1 MVKAQSYPTSQSRFL
16 GGITAVVGPNG
27 SGKSTVLRALARLL
41 SPTQRAIYLNGD
53 NIAQLSTRAI
63 ARQLAILPPIAPNPG
78 KRTVWELISYG
89 RYPHQGLL
97 KGISKADRGEMEWA
111 IEMTGW
117 ESLAERAVDTLSG
130 GERQRA

>member
-27 SGKSTVLRALARLL
+27 SGKSTVLRALARFL

-53 NIAQLSTRAI
+53 NIAKLSTRAI

-78 KRTVWELISYG
+78 R
-89 RYPHQGLL
+89 R
-97 KGISKADRGEMEWA
+97 D
-111 IEMTGW
+111 
-117 ESLAERAVDTLSG
+117 SLGTN
-130 GERQRA
+130 

>member
-1 MVKAQSYPTSQSRFL
+1 M
-16 GGITAVVGPNG
+16 
-27 SGKSTVLRALARLL
+27 
-41 SPTQRAIYLNGD
+41 
-53 NIAQLSTRAI
+53 
-63 ARQLAILPPIAPNPG
+63 
-78 KRTVWELISYG
+78 TVWELISYG

-97 KGISKADRGEMEWA
+97 KGISKADRGAMEWA

>member
-53 NIAQLSTRAI
+53 NIAKLSTRAI

-78 KRTVWELISYG
+78 RRDSLGTNWLWSLSPSG
-89 RYPHQGLL
+89 TTQGHFQ
-97 KGISKADRGEMEWA
+97 S
-111 IEMTGW
+111 
-117 ESLAERAVDTLSG
+117 
-130 GERQRA
+130 